1 MIGRQMQAYLHFVAT
16 NPLPFVALIFNIAM
30 IVWVEYSRMISGVKH
45 LSPGQVVQLMNNDDA
60 IVLDVRDDA
69 EIREGIIGKSKHIP
83 VSMLAKRLAELDKHR
98 DKTVIAYCR
107 SGNRSSQACRILR
120 KAGFGKVVNLRGGML
135 AWREANL
142 PVRKR

>member
-1 MIGRQMQAYLHFVAT
+1 MQEYLHFVVT
-16 NPLPFVALIFNIAM
+16 NPVPFVALAFNLAM
-30 IVWVEYSRMISGVKH
+30 IAWVEYSRLISGVKH
-45 LSPGQVVQLMNNDDA
+45 MSPREVVQLMNSDDA

-69 EIREGIIGKSKHIP
+69 EVREGVIGKSKHIP
-83 VSMLAKRLAELDKHR
+83 VSMLAKRIAELDKHR
-98 DKTVIAYCR
+98 EKTVIAYCR

-120 KAGFGKVVNLRGGML
+120 KAGFDKVVNLRGGML

>member
-1 MIGRQMQAYLHFVAT
+1 MQAYLQFVVS
-16 NPLPFVALIFNIAM
+16 NPLPFVALVFNVAM
-30 IVWVEYSRMISGVKH
+30 IGWVEFSRLTSGVKH
-45 LSPGQVVQLMNNDDA
+45 LSAGEVVQLMNRDDA

-69 EIREGIIGKSKHIP
+69 EVREGMIGKPKHIP
-83 VSMLAKRLAELDKHR
+83 LASLGQRLVELDKHR

-107 SGNRSSQACRILR
+107 SGNRSSQACRMLR
-120 KAGFGKVVNLRGGML
+120 KAGFEKVVNLRGGML